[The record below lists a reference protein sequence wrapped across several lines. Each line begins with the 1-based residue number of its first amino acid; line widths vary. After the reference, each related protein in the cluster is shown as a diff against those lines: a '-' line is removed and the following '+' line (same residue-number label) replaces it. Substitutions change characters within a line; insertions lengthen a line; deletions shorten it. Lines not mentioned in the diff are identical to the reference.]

1 MVTQGEAEQLIL
13 TGLKSKRSGDFDVA
27 DSHFL
32 KASEN
37 PAVRENALVQYAICA
52 QATGDFE
59 HLEGRLHEVVG
70 LCPENLELQVR
81 LMHVEGMRGSLNQYR
96 EQLLQ
101 LIDQLDCSHKVGVG
115 GGRQLL
121 LAIHYAL
128 NNQARRS
135 ALRVLAD
142 CVTRQLEAQKGDLR
156 ALYDLQACIALARGD
171 LDHLAYSLKFTQ
183 DFYPQNARETRLRKV
198 AARLNG
204 AVDEEGVDRKV
215 FGIGLSRTGTHS
227 LTNALNRMGFDAIHW
242 SNPFTRDLIG
252 TDDFLCFDA
261 FTDISISYRFEEL
274 FDRFPNASFVY
285 THRNRSDWT
294 KSISRHYADQRKI
307 FNPFELHNE
316 NQSERY
322 AGRLGAIEGALYA
335 PYASWSDAYLA
346 FDERVRS
353 FFSGERKKRLLEIDV
368 TQGERWSKL
377 SAFLGSEAPKT
388 AFPWQGRWRYRST
401 SDCD

>member
-1 MVTQGEAEQLIL
+1 MVTQEEAQELIL
-13 TGLKSKRSGDFDVA
+13 AGLRYKRSGSFEEA
-27 DSHFL
+27 DNCFL

-37 PAVRENALVQYAICA
+37 LVVRENALVQYAICA
-52 QATGDFE
+52 QPVGDFE
-59 HLEGRLHEVVG
+59 HLEARLQEVVG
-70 LCPENLELQVR
+70 LCPGNIELQVR
-81 LMHVEGMRGSLNQYR
+81 LMHVEGLRGSLNQYR

-101 LIDQLDCSHKVGVG
+101 LIDQLDCSHEVSVD

-128 NNQARRS
+128 NNEARCS

-142 CVTRQLEAQKGDLR
+142 CVTRQLETHEADLR
-156 ALYDLQACIALARGD
+156 AFYDLRACIALARGD
-171 LDHLAYSLKFTQ
+171 LDNLADSLKFTQ
-183 DFYPQNARETRLRKV
+183 GCYPENAREMRLRKV

-204 AVDEEGVDRKV
+204 AVDVDRVERKV

-242 SNPFTRDLIG
+242 NNPFTRDLIG

-261 FTDISISYRFEEL
+261 FTDISVSYRFEEL
-274 FDRFPNASFVY
+274 FDRFPNASFIY
-285 THRNRSDWT
+285 THRNRSAWT
-294 KSISRHYADQRKI
+294 RSISRHYADRRKI
-307 FNPFELHNE
+307 FNPFELRNE
-316 NQSERY
+316 DQSDRF
-322 AGRLGAIEGALYA
+322 AGRLGVIEGNLYA
-335 PYASWSDAYLA
+335 PYASWPDAYLA
-346 FDERVRS
+346 YDERVRS
-353 FFSGERKKRLLEIDV
+353 FFSGARKKRLLEIDL
-368 TQGERWSKL
+368 TQGGRWSKL